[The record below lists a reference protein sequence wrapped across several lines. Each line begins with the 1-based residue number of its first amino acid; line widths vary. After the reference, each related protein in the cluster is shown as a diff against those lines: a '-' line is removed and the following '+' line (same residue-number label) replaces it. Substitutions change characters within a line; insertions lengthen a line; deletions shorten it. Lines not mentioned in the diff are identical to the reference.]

1 MKAIV
6 FWQDRRNGSAVI
18 YSVRDGALVLL
29 RGARPADCFP
39 PVDRLL
45 AAELLLQR
53 LIYLPQDTCDKGRAA
68 QRSTAP
74 EPCETGS

>member
-6 FWQDRRNGSAVI
+6 CWRDPRHGSAVI

-45 AAELLLQR
+45 TAELLLQR
-53 LIYLPQDTCDKGRAA
+53 LIYLPQETCEKGRAA